1 MTRTFSESLL
11 SHRWLVGDVTVLLEA
26 GLALL
31 LLCWHVVR
39 DVRVVALLRKPGG
52 YFESD
57 NLESDNLESDGDG
70 QADGNGSI
78 LEMIFLSPVLT
89 SHPVLPDCL
98 FNLLRNF
105 A

>member
-1 MTRTFSESLL
+1 ML
-11 SHRWLVGDVTVLLEA
+11 SHRWLVGNVAVLLEA

-31 LLCWHVVR
+31 FLSWHVVR

-52 YFESD
+52 H
-57 NLESDNLESDGDG
+57 LESDGGG

-78 LEMIFLSPVLT
+78 LEVILLSPVLT

-98 FNLLRNF
+98 LNL
-105 A
+105 

>member
-1 MTRTFSESLL
+1 M
-11 SHRWLVGDVTVLLEA
+11 TVLLEA

-31 LLCWHVVR
+31 LLRWHVVR

-52 YFESD
+52 H
-57 NLESDNLESDGDG
+57 LESDDLESDGDG

>member
-1 MTRTFSESLL
+1 MA
-11 SHRWLVGDVTVLLEA
+11 VLLEA

-31 LLCWHVVR
+31 FLGWHVVR

-52 YFESD
+52 H
-57 NLESDNLESDGDG
+57 LESDGGG

-78 LEMIFLSPVLT
+78 LEVILLSPVLT

-98 FNLLRNF
+98 LNL
-105 A
+105 

>member
-1 MTRTFSESLL
+1 MA
-11 SHRWLVGDVTVLLEA
+11 VLLEA
-26 GLALL
+26 GLALFFL
-31 LLCWHVVR
+31 GWHVVR

-52 YFESD
+52 H
-57 NLESDNLESDGDG
+57 LVESDGNG

-98 FNLLRNF
+98 LNL
-105 A
+105 

>member
-31 LLCWHVVR
+31 FLGWHVVR

-52 YFESD
+52 H
-57 NLESDNLESDGDG
+57 LESDGDG

>member
-1 MTRTFSESLL
+1 MA
-11 SHRWLVGDVTVLLEA
+11 VLLEA

-31 LLCWHVVR
+31 FLCWHIVR

-52 YFESD
+52 H
-57 NLESDNLESDGDG
+57 LESDGDG
-70 QADGNGSI
+70 QAVGSGSI
-78 LEMIFLSPVLT
+78 LEMILLSPVFT

-98 FNLLRNF
+98 LYLLRNF